1 MKFQNNTSIFG
12 GGTYMLKTLVLSS
25 SKYGTTR
32 DAARIIALVT
42 GPARYCNVEEFKPEY
57 MEFDFIIIGSPLYQE
72 KLEPKLIEFVNKN
85 REWLKEK
92 PTALFCT
99 CLDKNG
105 GLNKLTELQ
114 ESLGIRAVSLKA
126 IGGRLLIDKLD
137 ETDHELIKE
146 FLKTV
151 KLPFEDMDFYD
162 QEEVVKYALKLKS
175 LKENLMIK
183 LEMEDVKR
191 AFEEFLKAHN
201 TCTLATC
208 HQNSVRSTPIE
219 YTYQDGKIYLLS
231 EGGEK
236 FANLIFNSNVSVS
249 VYEDYTGMN
258 SLAGIQITGKAS
270 IVEENSDE
278 YVSVLKLKGL
288 NENVVMSM
296 AVNMNMI
303 KIVMEKVEFLNSKF
317 KGDGADPKQIYN
329 Y

>member
-1 MKFQNNTSIFG
+1 
-12 GGTYMLKTLVLSS
+12 MLKTLVLYS

-32 DAARIIALVT
+32 DAARIISLVT
-42 GPARYCNVEEFKPEY
+42 GPARYCSVDEFKPEY
-57 MEFDFIIIGSPLYQE
+57 RDFDFIIIGSPLYQG
-72 KLEPKLIEFVNKN
+72 KLEPKLMEFVNSN

-92 PTALFCT
+92 PISLFCT

-105 GLNKLTELQ
+105 GLDQLTELQ
-114 ESLGIRAVSLKA
+114 ESLEVRAVSLNA
-126 IGGRLLIDKLD
+126 IGGRLIIDELD

-175 LKENLMIK
+175 LKENLIVK
-183 LEMEDVKR
+183 LEDEDVKD
-191 AFEEFLKAHN
+191 AFEEFLKTHN
-201 TCTLATC
+201 TCTLATS
-208 HQNSVRSTPIE
+208 HQNRVRSTPIE
-219 YTYQDGKIYLLS
+219 YNYLDGKIYLLS

-236 FANLIFNSNVSVS
+236 FANLLFNSNVSVA
-249 VYEDYTGMN
+249 VYDDYTGMN
-258 SLAGIQITGKAS
+258 SLAGIQITGTAT
-270 IVEENSDE
+270 IVDEESEEYSD
-278 YVSVLKLKGL
+278 VLKIKGL
-288 NENVVMSM
+288 NENAIRNM

-317 KGDGADPKQIYN
+317 KSDGGDPKQIYK